1 MKNNLHH
8 KVHTAAKDIRLSHTE
23 RDLLRASLRAHM
35 DTVSVT
41 IPPTPT
47 RSPYQFFFMH
57 RVLAVVALLV
67 VVVVGAG
74 GTSVAAQWSLPGD
87 LLYPVKI
94 SVNEEVQAAL
104 AVSPVAKAQVHAA
117 LAERRIEEAQTLAAR
132 GTLDATTTQ
141 EIQKNFDEHAGIA
154 QTIARD
160 LATTEP
166 AVSTQLSTQFSS
178 SLSVDDAVLTSLVRG
193 SSNQAL
199 RYDTNELSRTV
210 QTNIV
215 LGPSLTSLASSTD
228 THTFSRTN
236 DTHRTHRRTKDEGTR
251 SGIDAHVDMTASTT
265 SATTTPAATTT
276 VDTTSVQ
283 TQTVT
288 TDAATQLGESAKQV
302 LADTQAQ
309 YAKLK
314 NSLSLSTT
322 DAIDARLAA
331 VQSQLNLGD
340 TALAAGNT
348 DEAYAD
354 YTSAMGAATRL
365 QTLLKASKRFRSNIL
380 QQLFDTTDSSGE
392 VLGTSTVSN
401 LPDPTPMVDGATTS
415 DISPDMHTHAFTH
428 QKHRQ

>member
-35 DTVSVT
+35 DTVPVMAR
-41 IPPTPT
+41 PTPT

-94 SVNEEVQAAL
+94 SVNEEVLTAL

-193 SSNQAL
+193 SSNRAL
-199 RYDTNELSRTV
+199 RHDTNELSRSV

-215 LGPSLTSLASSTD
+215 SGPSLAPLASSTEI
-228 THTFSRTN
+228 HTFSHPN
-236 DTHRTHRRTKDEGTR
+236 DTHRTSLRDKDGKR
-251 SGIDAHVDMTASTT
+251 SVMSVHTDMTAPTT
-265 SATTTPAATTT
+265 STTT
-276 VDTTSVQ
+276 VAATVATDTTSVQ
-283 TQTVT
+283 THTVT

-314 NSLSLSTT
+314 NSLSSSTT
-322 DAIDARLAA
+322 DAIDARLTA
-331 VQSQLNLGD
+331 VQSQLSGGD
-340 TALAAGNT
+340 AALSAGNT

-365 QTLLKASKRFRSNIL
+365 QTLLKASKRFHSNIL

-401 LPDPTPMVDGATTS
+401 LPDPTLAVDSTTTA
-415 DISPDMHTHAFTH
+415 DVSPDTHTHAFTH